1 MFGNSTSPIFLL
13 KKTRKLL
20 CLIFFFISLA
30 SFSQV
35 NSSFITKDKNG
46 KFGDLRYGD
55 RDSGILVF
63 RFPLIK
69 PMVVVHEVEFSTD
82 MHLGSFKI
90 NKKICRSYPLK
101 YISDEKKGDSTVITI
116 DHKQFSGKIIIH
128 PTMGNI
134 KEFEV
139 SALISVKPPA
149 KSLRVFRQYSCD
161 FIFMQEPDEIF
172 WGGGEQ
178 FSHCVLNGLKVPFW
192 VEEQGVGRGDQ
203 PVTFFA
209 NMKHA
214 GGHSFST
221 YTHIP
226 YIVSSAKRSFF
237 CKSDHYIEYDFRR
250 KSTVT
255 MSSFDGLSFR
265 YIFSVGIQLPT
276 PEKNNKLPDWV
287 FGTIAGLQG
296 GTDTVLKKLEVLERN
311 GAKISAVWIQDW
323 CGRRITPLGKQL
335 KWNWQ
340 LDTVSY
346 QDFERFKNILKE
358 KNIAL
363 LGYVNPFLAADLP
376 LAATALEK
384 GYVMTHYDKT
394 PYKIKT
400 PGFEVYIVD
409 IYNEE
414 ARKWLSGIIRDNLI
428 GNGFDGW
435 MADFGEWTPVDT
447 KWGISGHNRYPHEWA
462 QLNSEVIENSINK
475 ARMAFFSR
483 AKSGL
488 STLKY
493 QFYWAGDQNTSWQ
506 KNDGLP
512 SLVKGLLSG
521 GVSGMA
527 VNHGDVG
534 GFFSAKK
541 GPFKVL
547 RSREMLKRW
556 IELCAF
562 TGVFR
567 THECILPQHNIQV
580 YEDNE
585 MASFFAKFSTI
596 REKIKPYLHAL
607 GREATGK
614 NLPMVRPLW
623 LHYPDDRATWKLEN
637 QFLLG
642 KDILVIPVVKRN
654 TQKVKGYFPNGE
666 WIHFFTKES
675 LISKGEWK
683 RVSAPVGTPAV
694 YIRAGS
700 KAAVSLH

>member
-1 MFGNSTSPIFLL
+1 MFENSALNRLSI
-13 KKTRKLL
+13 KKVKRLL
-20 CLIFFFISLA
+20 CFILFLVSLA
-30 SFSQV
+30 SYSQV
-35 NSSFITKDKNG
+35 KSTYIVKDKKG
-46 KFGDLRYGD
+46 TFGELRYSDGD
-55 RDSGILVF
+55 TNGLIF

-69 PMVVVHEVEFSTD
+69 PMVIVHEVEFSTE

-90 NKKICRSYPLK
+90 NTKICRSYPMK
-101 YISDEKKGDSTVITI
+101 YISCEKNGDSTLITI
-116 DHKQFSGKIIIH
+116 DHKQFSGILLIH
-128 PTMGNI
+128 PVVGGV

-139 SALISVKPPA
+139 SALISVKQPA
-149 KSLRVFRQYSCD
+149 ESPSSSCQYACD
-161 FIFMQEPDEIF
+161 FIFMQEPGEIF

-178 FSHCVLNGLKVPFW
+178 FSHCVLNGQKVPFW

-209 NMKHA
+209 NMQHA
-214 GGHSFST
+214 GGHAFST

-226 YIVSSAKRSFF
+226 FITSSANRSIFSQ
-237 CKSDHYIEYDFRR
+237 SDHYIEYDFGR

-255 MSSFDGLSFR
+255 ARTFDGLSFQHT
-265 YIFSVGIQLPT
+265 FSVGTQLP
-276 PEKNNKLPDWV
+276 PFEKSSKLPDWV
-287 FGTIAGLQG
+287 FGTITGLQG
-296 GTDTVLKKLEVLERN
+296 GTDTVLKKLNVLEKN

-346 QDFERFKNILKE
+346 RDFEGFKKILKE

-376 LAATALEK
+376 LAAVALQK
-384 GYVMTHYDKT
+384 GFVMTHYDKT

-400 PGFEVYIVD
+400 PGFDVYIVD

-414 ARKWLSGIIRDNLI
+414 ARDWLSGIIRDNLI

-447 KWGISGHNRYPHEWA
+447 KWGIAGHNRYPEEWA
-462 QLNSEVIENSINK
+462 RLNSKVIENSSFK
-475 ARMAFFSR
+475 DRMAFFSR

-488 STLKY
+488 STSKY

-527 VNHGDVG
+527 VNHGDAG
-534 GFFSAKK
+534 GFFSAKR

-556 IELCAF
+556 VELCAF

-567 THECILPQHNIQV
+567 THEGILPQHNIQV
-580 YEDNE
+580 YEDAD
-585 MASFFAKFSTI
+585 MACFFAKFSAI
-596 REKIKPYLHAL
+596 REKIKPYLLAL

-614 NLPMVRPLW
+614 NIPMVRPLW
-623 LHYPDDRATWKLEN
+623 LHYPDDRNTWKLEN

-654 TQKVKGYFPNGE
+654 REKVKGYFPKGE

-675 LISKGEWK
+675 LTSSGEWK
-683 RVSAPVGTPAV
+683 KVSSKPGAPAV
-694 YIRAGS
+694 FIRAGS